1 MVEPDAV
8 LEVTDRVLDLGVTA
22 IGVTA
27 MAGLELHQLPRAVGD
42 EGVVAI
48 VHEERE
54 L

>member
-8 LEVTDRVLDLGVTA
+8 LEVADRVLDLGVTA
-22 IGVTA
+22 
-27 MAGLELHQLPRAVGD
+27 MAGLELQQFPGAIAD

-48 VHEERE
+48 VHEECE